1 MIKNYKKKKILITGA
16 FGVIGLSLIEELRCN
31 YDLVCLVRKTKKNSL
46 IASKMLGINVTFGD
60 LSKASVIARALSG
73 CEFVIHLAFLDPET
87 AELDPQTTY
96 ENNVNGTINLLNS
109 IKEIN
114 PKIKIVFLS
123 SIAAYFYEKLLSNKK
138 LLATLRYKEYARQ
151 KIECE
156 KNIKKSGL
164 SYCILRSGAILPNV
178 VSELDVR
185 RFSEMNI
192 PGDTKF
198 QFICVNDLVDAIKTL
213 CEKKIDKKTFLIGG
227 GKSFRLHYIDFLK
240 NISNTLSLRQIRKS
254 ENLNGEY
261 YSEWF
266 NTSMSQKYLNYQN
279 RTFSDYLKEIKIK
292 FLKDHKKSHPF

>member
-1 MIKNYKKKKILITGA
+1 MIKNCKKKKILITGA
-16 FGVIGLSLIEELRCN
+16 FGVVGMNLIEGLRCD
-31 YDLVCLVRKTKKNSL
+31 YDLACLVRKTKKNSI
-46 IASKMLGINVTFGD
+46 IASKMPGIKITFGD
-60 LSKASVIARALSG
+60 LSKSSVIERALFE
-73 CEFVIHLAFLDPET
+73 CEFVIHLAFSDPET
-87 AELDPQTTY
+87 AELNPQTTY
-96 ENNVNGTINLLNS
+96 ENNVNGTINLLSS

-123 SIAAYFYEKLLSNKK
+123 SIAAYFYEKLSNNKK
-138 LLATLRYKEYARQ
+138 LLATVRYKEYARQ

-192 PGDTKF
+192 PSDTKF
-198 QFICVNDLVDAIKTL
+198 QFVCVNDLVDAIKTV
-213 CEKKIDKKTFLIGG
+213 CGQKIDKKTFLIGG

-240 NISNTLSLRQIRKS
+240 SISNTLNLRQIRKS
-254 ENLNGEY
+254 ENLNDKY

-266 NTSMSQKYLNYQN
+266 NTFMSQKYLNYQN

-292 FLKDHKKSHPF
+292 FFKNNKKSHPF